1 MKSYSTELR
10 EFPHPRSLTNI
21 RNLAMIRGST
31 ISTEY
36 AEAFELGFE
45 RM

>member
-10 EFPHPRSLTNI
+10 KFPHPRSLINI
-21 RNLAMIRGST
+21 KNLAMSRGSI

-36 AEAFELGFE
+36 AEAFELSFE